1 MFPFWELYAFCKS
14 FLILQDPVFEDS
26 SSMTIFLVFLDL
38 EVGRWGD
45 EPDPFKLT
53 SMIL

>member
-1 MFPFWELYAFCKS
+1 
-14 FLILQDPVFEDS
+14 
-26 SSMTIFLVFLDL
+26 MTIFLVFLDL

-45 EPDPFKLT
+45 EPDPFKLI